1 MKSFTTLNAC
11 EEYLFSRS
19 ENQILLTVIHTT
31 AIGHLILKY
40 VSFICPGKKK
50 SDWY

>member
-11 EEYLFSRS
+11 EESLFSRT
-19 ENQILLTVIHTT
+19 ENQILHTVIHTT
-31 AIGHLILKY
+31 AIGHFILKY

-50 SDWY
+50 SD